1 MTGIL
6 PIKKNGKHS
15 SLNMFREYTMIAPG
29 PFAEFAGFTDSE
41 VSVLCSKSKVS
52 YELMKAWYDG
62 YVLGSFHVYSPD
74 SIIKA
79 LTDGFKSHWTET
91 ETYEALSIYIGMD
104 YDGLKESI
112 TYLISDS
119 DSRVQ
124 TSAKRFQ
131 NDLYSFSSADDI
143 LTLLVH
149 LGYLAYDEKTSEVFI
164 PNKEIKQQFEET
176 LKFETLET
184 TYRQILSSKEL
195 LEATWSKNSLKIA
208 EKIEYLHSSLTTPL
222 HYNSASSLAHV
233 VLTSYSYAE
242 NFYGKY
248 MEFPSGIGFVDIL
261 YIPKPKHFRYPC
273 ILVELKWNRSVNSAM
288 SQILNNNY
296 PQKIR
301 ELSDS
306 DILLIGINYDVKN
319 KKHTCAIMEL
329 KNGVLTKF

>member
-1 MTGIL
+1 
-6 PIKKNGKHS
+6 
-15 SLNMFREYTMIAPG
+15 
-29 PFAEFAGFTDSE
+29 
-41 VSVLCSKSKVS
+41 
-52 YELMKAWYDG
+52 
-62 YVLGSFHVYSPD
+62 
-74 SIIKA
+74 
-79 LTDGFKSHWTET
+79 
-91 ETYEALSIYIGMD
+91 
-104 YDGLKESI
+104 
-112 TYLISDS
+112 
-119 DSRVQ
+119 
-124 TSAKRFQ
+124 
-131 NDLYSFSSADDI
+131 
-143 LTLLVH
+143 

-208 EKIEYLHSSLTTPL
+208 EKVEYLHSSLTTPS